1 MESKTFK
8 VPNMT
13 CNGCVSTVRG
23 ELESIAGV
31 EVLDINKVAQLVTV
45 QWNQPAS
52 WQAIETAL
60 TEIEYA
66 PAEA

>member
-13 CNGCVSTVRG
+13 RNGCVSTVRA
-23 ELESIAGV
+23 ELEGIPGV
-31 EVLDINKVAQLVTV
+31 EAVEIQKAPQLVTV
-45 QWNQPAS
+45 QLDKPEIWNTIVQ
-52 WQAIETAL
+52 AL
-60 TEIEYA
+60 TEINYA

>member
-13 CNGCVSTVRG
+13 CNGCVSTVRA
-23 ELESIAGV
+23 ELEGIPGV
-31 EVLDINKVAQLVTV
+31 EVVEIQKAPQLVTV
-45 QWNQPAS
+45 QLDNPETWNT
-52 WQAIETAL
+52 IEQAL
-60 TEIEYA
+60 TEINYA

>member
-13 CNGCVSTVRG
+13 CNGCVNTVRT
-23 ELESIAGV
+23 ELEGIPGV
-31 EVLDINKVAQLVTV
+31 EVVEIQKAPQLVTV
-45 QWNQPAS
+45 QLDKPETWNTIE
-52 WQAIETAL
+52 QALIE
-60 TEIEYA
+60 INYA